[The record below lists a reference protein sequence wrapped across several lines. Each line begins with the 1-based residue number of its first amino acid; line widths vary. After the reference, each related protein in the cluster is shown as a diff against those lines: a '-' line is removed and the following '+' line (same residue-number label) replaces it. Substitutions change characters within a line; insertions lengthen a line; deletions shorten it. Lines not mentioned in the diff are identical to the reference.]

1 MSSLTMPVCREMIRS
16 LFSPKNKISLTRNG
30 FTLLELMVVLVIIFV
45 LSAMALPLSQN
56 LTKRS
61 KESELKQK
69 LSLIRKAIDDFHR
82 DWNRDGDQLIGE
94 LCKKSKLSCKEV
106 TSPDGFP
113 KTLETLL
120 NVALSGEVEH
130 ESRKYLRKIWT
141 DPMTGTAKWGLRCYT
156 DAPDSLTWCGDDV
169 YDVYTTSEE
178 TALDGSKYRDW

>member
-1 MSSLTMPVCREMIRS
+1 MSSQPMPVAGKMIRS
-16 LFSPKNKISLTRNG
+16 SSSPKNKFFPIRNG
-30 FTLLELMVVLVIIFV
+30 FTLLELMVALVIIFV
-45 LSAMALPLSQN
+45 LSAMALPLSKN

-69 LSLIRKAIDDFHR
+69 LALFRNAIDDFHR
-82 DWNRDGDQLIGE
+82 DWNRDGDVLIGE

-113 KTLETLL
+113 KTLENLL

-130 ESRKYLRKIWT
+130 ESKKYLRQIWT
-141 DPMTGTAKWGLRCYT
+141 DPMTGKAEWGLRCYT
-156 DAPDSLTWCGDDV
+156 DPPDALNWCGDDV
-169 YDVYTTSEE
+169 YDVYTTSDE